1 MALMIPDNI
10 QNFCTKGER
19 HFYVFL
25 KANAKPGSKYLV
37 WYLPGINVAQPLTI
51 TGHG

>member
-1 MALMIPDNI
+1 MAVMIPDNI

-25 KANAKPGSKYLV
+25 KANAKPDSKKLV
-37 WYLPGINVAQPLTI
+37 WYLPDINLAHLLTI
-51 TGHG
+51 TGNE